1 MDDVWSENLVLPSL
15 EVLKGKAWSQIRQD
29 RDFLRNAWAAR
40 GAAGME
46 YTTIGS
52 YAATGDALLEELRI
66 EVSRFWPWNRIGMLC
81 CQLSRP
87 AVIMVLYDAEPGTP

>member
-15 EVLKGKAWSQIRQD
+15 EVFKGKVWSQIRQD
-29 RDFLRNAWAAR
+29 RDSPRNAWVRR
-40 GAAGME
+40 GNHGME

-52 YAATGDALLEELRI
+52 YAATGDALLEELRN

-87 AVIMVLYDAEPGTP
+87 TVFMVLYDAEPGTP